1 MTLTA
6 PFPWFGGKR
15 RVASLVWERF
25 GDVAHYV
32 EPFFGSGAVLLGAP
46 KPVKVETVND
56 LDGFVANF
64 WRAVQ
69 WDPDGVA
76 KHADWPVNE
85 ADLHARHAWLIEQRS
100 ALTEKLMTDPRYFDS
115 EIAGWW
121 VWGICQW
128 IGPRWC
134 LERSKSKPHLG
145 YSMGALG
152 NSASPIQALHARLR
166 SVRFLCGSWDRV
178 TPMPM
183 VLSNISGIH
192 AVFLDPPY
200 GHAEHAGIDY
210 GAVDVATAAAAWAR
224 ENGDNP
230 RLRIALCGY
239 EGEHDMPGW
248 TAMQWKAN
256 GGYGN
261 QSDGRGRENAKR
273 ETIWFSPHCLS
284 ARQASLFDAGASASC
299 KRPRP

>member
-1 MTLTA
+1 VTLTA

-25 GDVAHYV
+25 GDVSHYV

-46 KPVKVETVND
+46 KPAKVETVND
-56 LDGFVANF
+56 LDGFVANL

-69 WDPDGVA
+69 WDPDGVT

-85 ADLHARHAWLIEQRS
+85 ADLHARHAWLIGQRG
-100 ALTEKLMTDPRYFDS
+100 ALTERLIADPRYFDA

-121 VWGICQW
+121 VWGLSQW
-128 IGPRWC
+128 IGHGWC
-134 LERSKSKPHLG
+134 AKQSRAKPHTG
-145 YSMGALG
+145 YGMGILG
-152 NSASPIQALHARLR
+152 NSASSLASLCARLR
-166 SVRFLCGSWDRV
+166 GVHVVCGSWERV
-178 TPMPM
+178 APSPGVFSTVP
-183 VLSNISGIH
+183 GIH

-200 GHAEHAGIDY
+200 AQELRADCY
-210 GAVDVATAAAAWAR
+210 STDVPDVAKDCAAWAR
-224 ENGDNP
+224 ENAENP

-248 TAMQWKAN
+248 ASVQWKAQ
-256 GGYGN
+256 GGYALTGEN
-261 QSDGRGRENAKR
+261 RGRENAKR

-284 ARQASLFDAGASASC
+284 ARQASLF
-299 KRPRP
+299 

>member
-1 MTLTA
+1 MTQQLVA

-46 KPVKVETVND
+46 KPAKVETVND

-85 ADLHARHAWLIEQRS
+85 ADLHARHAWLIGQRG
-100 ALTEKLMTDPRYFDS
+100 ALTEKLMADLRYFDS

-121 VWGICQW
+121 VWGVNLW
-128 IGPRWC
+128 LGTTWC
-134 LERSKSKPHLG
+134 RAPARQIPALSWQSSVNHPSRTVTATSSITALAERLR
-145 YSMGALG
+145 
-152 NSASPIQALHARLR
+152 HARVACGEWTRVLGR
-166 SVRFLCGSWDRV
+166 STLECGGGV
-178 TPMPM
+178 AAI
-183 VLSNISGIH
+183 L
-192 AVFLDPPY
+192 LDPPY
-200 GHAEHAGIDY
+200 EPEQHAVTY
-210 GAVDVATAAAAWAR
+210 GAAAVSRDVAAWAL
-224 ENGDNP
+224 EHGDDP
-230 RLRIALCGY
+230 SLRIALCGY
-239 EGEHDMPGW
+239 EGEHNMPGW
-248 TAMQWKAN
+248 TSVQWKAN

-261 QSDGRGRENAKR
+261 QGDGRGRANAKR
-273 ETIWFSPHCLS
+273 ETLWFSPHCLK
-284 ARQASLFDAGASASC
+284 AKQMALF
-299 KRPRP
+299 

>member
-1 MTLTA
+1 MTNQLVA

-32 EPFFGSGAVLLGAP
+32 EPFFGSGAVLLGAT
-46 KPVKVETVND
+46 KPAKVETVND

-85 ADLHARHAWLIEQRS
+85 ADLHARHAWLIGQRG
-100 ALTEKLMTDPRYFDS
+100 ALTERLMADPKYFDS

-121 VWGICQW
+121 VWGISQW
-128 IGPRWC
+128 IGHGWC
-134 LERSKSKPHLG
+134 AKPSKSKPHLG
-145 YSMGALG
+145 YNMGILG
-152 NSASPIQALHARLR
+152 NSSGSPHELAGRIRA
-166 SVRFLCGSWDRV
+166 VRVVCGSWERI
-178 TPMPM
+178 TPNPM
-183 VLSNISGIH
+183 ILGNIPGVH

-200 GHAEHAGIDY
+200 ALDLRDDACYATD
-210 GAVDVATAAAAWAR
+210 APDVARDCAAWAR
-224 ENGDNP
+224 EHGDNP

-248 TAMQWKAN
+248 DAVQWQAQ

-261 QSDGRGRENAKR
+261 QGDGRGRANAKR
-273 ETIWFSPHCLS
+273 ETIWFSPHCLK
-284 ARQASLFDAGASASC
+284 AKQMALF
-299 KRPRP
+299 

>member
-46 KPVKVETVND
+46 KPAKVETVND

-69 WDPDGVA
+69 WDPDSVA

-85 ADLHARHAWLIEQRS
+85 ADLHARHAWLIGQRG
-100 ALTEKLMTDPRYFDS
+100 ALTERLMADPRYFDA

-121 VWGICQW
+121 VWGIAQW
-128 IGPRWC
+128 IGDSWC
-134 LERSKSKPHLG
+134 HMASVRLPHLAQPRG
-145 YSMGALG
+145 LQGLETRDCGIRERLLTLAE
-152 NSASPIQALHARLR
+152 RLR
-166 SVRFLCGSWDRV
+166 SVRVVCGQWDRI
-178 TPMPM
+178 TGTAC
-183 VLSNISGIH
+183 IRAASGIT

-200 GHAEHAGIDY
+200 SHERHAGIDY
-210 GAVDVATAAAAWAR
+210 GAADVAAQVAEWAR
-224 ENGDNP
+224 ANGHDP
-230 RLRIALCGY
+230 CLRVALCGY
-239 EGEHDMPGW
+239 DNEHEMPGW
-248 TAMQWKAN
+248 ERAQWVGH
-256 GGYGN
+256 GGYAVHG
-261 QSDGRGRENAKR
+261 DGRGRENAKR
-273 ETIWFSPHCLS
+273 ETIWFSPHCLT
-284 ARQASLFDAGASASC
+284 ARQQSLF
-299 KRPRP
+299 